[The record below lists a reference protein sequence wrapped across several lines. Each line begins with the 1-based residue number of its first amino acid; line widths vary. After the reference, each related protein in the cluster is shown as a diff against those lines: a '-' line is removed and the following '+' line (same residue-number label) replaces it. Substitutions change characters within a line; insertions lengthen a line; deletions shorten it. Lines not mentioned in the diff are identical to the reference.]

1 MKLPVTIKDQTI
13 EVDIPEEK
21 LIAAGW
27 KKPVSKGR
35 WKPQVN
41 ERYYFVTSYGDVDA
55 YSFCKDFN
63 DTRILATSIV
73 HKTREEAEKA
83 LERQKAIIRVNDR
96 IDELNEGWEPEWGRD
111 ATTGQKWYIE
121 KDLAVRAPHFS
132 VNWDRLFFRPM
143 ALNYCKSNVVAE
155 QIIKECEA
163 DLKVIFEV

>member
-63 DTRILATSIV
+63 DTSILATSIV

-96 IDELNEGWEPEWGRD
+96 IDELNEGWEPAWVD
-111 ATTGQKWYIE
+111 DQE
-121 KDLAVRAPHFS
+121 KYEFLQYRGCWTKANFVVDTVINYENP
-132 VNWDRLFFRPM
+132 RL
-143 ALNYCKSNVVAE
+143 LNYCKSEEVAE

>member
-63 DTRILATSIV
+63 DTSILATSIV

-96 IDELNEGWEPEWGRD
+96 VDELNDGWEPDFGRD
-111 ATTGQKWYIE
+111 NMRRNHYIE
-121 KDLAVRAPHFS
+121 SDSYGLFCT
-132 VNWDRLFFRPM
+132 NWDRSSTRPM
-143 ALNYCKSNVVAE
+143 ALNYCKSEEVAG
-155 QIIKECEA
+155 QVIRECEA
-163 DLKVIFEV
+163 DLKVVFEV

>member
-63 DTRILATSIV
+63 DTSILATSIV

-96 IDELNEGWEPEWGRD
+96 IDELNEGWEPAWVD
-111 ATTGQKWYIE
+111 DQE
-121 KDLAVRAPHFS
+121 KYEVLQYRGCWNKANFVVDTVINYENP
-132 VNWDRLFFRPM
+132 RL
-143 ALNYCKSNVVAE
+143 LNYCKSEEVAE
-155 QIIKECEA
+155 QIIEECEA

>member
-13 EVDIPEEK
+13 EVDIPEEN

-35 WKPQVN
+35 WKPQQGVKYFFISGGIGYN
-41 ERYYFVTSYGDVDA
+41 YYANDDA
-55 YSFCKDFN
+55 DN
-63 DTRILATSIV
+63 RIISSCIV
-73 HKTREEAEKA
+73 YKTREEVEKA

-96 IDELNEGWEPEWGRD
+96 IDELNDGWEPEWGRD
-111 ATTGQKWYIE
+111 ATIGQKWCIE

-132 VNWDRLFFRPM
+132 VNWDRLSFCPM
-143 ALNYCKSNVVAE
+143 ALNYCKSEEVAE
-155 QIIKECEA
+155 QVIEECEA

>member
-63 DTRILATSIV
+63 DTSILATSIV

-83 LERQKAIIRVNDR
+83 LEKQKAIIRVNDR
-96 IDELNEGWEPEWGRD
+96 IDELNEGWEPDFGRD
-111 ATTGQKWYIE
+111 NMERNHYIE
-121 KDLAVRAPHFS
+121 SDSYGQFCT
-132 VNWDRLFFRPM
+132 NWDRSSTRPM
-143 ALNYCKSNVVAE
+143 AINYCKSNVVAE
-155 QIIKECEA
+155 QIIRECEA